1 MLILLAVVC
10 VFLIWIGFAKYE
22 DFLVFMGG
30 SFLLIV
36 MGCIAVCGGSIINH
50 RTIEAKIAMYTEENA
65 SIEEQM
71 NSLVERYMHY
81 ESDTYGSLKGESSIT
96 LISLYPELKANAL
109 VEKQIEVYIA
119 NNEKIKEL
127 KNDLLSISNYK
138 WWVYFGE

>member
-10 VFLIWIGFAKYE
+10 LFLIWIGFAKYE
-22 DFLVFMGG
+22 DMFILMG
-30 SFLLIV
+30 SFFLLTAII
-36 MGCIAVCGGSIINH
+36 GIAVCGGHIINH

-96 LISLYPELKANAL
+96 LVSLYPDLKANAL

-119 NNEKIKEL
+119 NNEKIKSL

-138 WWVYFGE
+138 WWVYFGG